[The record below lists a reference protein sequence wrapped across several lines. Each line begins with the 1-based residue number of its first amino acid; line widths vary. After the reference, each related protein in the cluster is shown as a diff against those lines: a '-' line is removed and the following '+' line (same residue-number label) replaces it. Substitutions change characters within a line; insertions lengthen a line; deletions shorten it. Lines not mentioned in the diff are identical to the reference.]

1 VGGRDRI
8 RSQIT
13 QKARNQRIL
22 LSSSPASIFTL
33 LENLEEYY
41 AGAALTLQIRLQFPI
56 CGYLLDFDKKIT
68 KVQFEQI
75 YFHKVLREFY
85 KIL

>member
-1 VGGRDRI
+1 MGGRDRI
-8 RSQIT
+8 RSKIT

-41 AGAALTLQIRLQFPI
+41 AGAALRFEFVSKFCFGVGLCKMEEATSEYVEEEDQI
-56 CGYLLDFDKKIT
+56 KISGNS
-68 KVQFEQI
+68 FS
-75 YFHKVLREFY
+75 F
-85 KIL
+85 